1 MICST
6 LSGMMAIKHPT
17 LGVLVREDGKVL
29 SKVPGGHHD
38 KYRWKDG
45 SITCDGYY
53 VITIYDKQ
61 YKMHRIIAEA
71 FIPNP
76 DNKPTVDHINR
87 VRTDNRVHNLR
98 WATYREQSDNSSWV
112 IDRADYGV
120 RAIENKSEYDR
131 NYHNANR
138 DHLREYNRK
147 YNIEHRDEI
156 RERKRRKKQE
166 KLAAKDSQ

>member
-17 LGVLVREDGKVL
+17 LGVLVREDGKVF

-45 SITCDGYY
+45 SMDCDGYH

-61 YKMHRIIAEA
+61 YKVHRIIAEA

-87 VRTDNRVHNLR
+87 VRTDNRVQNLR

-120 RAIENKSEYDR
+120 RAIENKKQYARNYNKKNRERLLEYDR
-131 NYHNANR
+131 
-138 DHLREYNRK
+138 EYRK
-147 YNIEHRDEI
+147 
-156 RERKRRKKQE
+156 RKKQE
-166 KLAAKDSQ
+166 KLAAKESQ